1 MFGDKEVSAK
11 DITTGGKRDEAKIN
25 ELIAAYLRESV
36 AKVPD
41 LGEFER
47 KQKQTRDAETDLEI
61 RRSEAKEMREEQALG
76 PAQTKQETL
85 VASGTAAGFDQS
97 VTGNALA
104 DFATAGLT
112 EGSIFTHD
120 THCEAVLERI
130 AVALEGGAGTASNPA
145 SQTTGSVAFT
155 QTLDS
160 SGFQDGVD
168 KFSTTVESLRE
179 IMAGALNVEIGG
191 TVTVDVNL
199 KEGAAFLNDSKN
211 AIGMMVSQKINGAIN
226 NFIKNGLKDARVNTG
241 NWDDSEATPL
251 ANNGGY

>member
-1 MFGDKEVSAK
+1 M
-11 DITTGGKRDEAKIN
+11 
-25 ELIAAYLRESV
+25 IAAYLRESV

-47 KQKQTRDAETDLEI
+47 KRTQVKDSEKSIEDRKAEAAAI
-61 RRSEAKEMREEQALG
+61 RGEQALG
-76 PAQTKQETL
+76 PAPTQEETL
-85 VASGTAAGFDQS
+85 VASGTATGFDQS
-97 VTGNALA
+97 VTGSALA
-104 DFATAGLT
+104 DLSAAGLA

-120 THCEAVLERI
+120 THCEAILERI
-130 AVALEGGAGTASNPA
+130 AVALEGGGGTASNPA
-145 SQTTGSVAFT
+145 SETTGSVAFT